1 MGDPFSY
8 FQYVDS
14 LIDLVGGHENSYFE
28 NSLSKKRLNRN
39 CNINTNSIYNGE

>member
-14 LIDLVGGHENSYFE
+14 LIDLVGGHENS
-28 NSLSKKRLNRN
+28 LSKKRLNRN